1 MLFLESLKVMG
12 LGMLG
17 IFTVT
22 VALVLIMKLLTKLF
36 PARNKGSG
44 NQNSQDWIPLKL
56 RKISKL
62 MRIYKKYLV
71 SFQSRLTWFSIGA
84 IVGTVQ
90 QKL

>member
-36 PARNKGSG
+36 PAVRSDKESQEERAGESEQSGSDTDK
-44 NQNSQDWIPLKL
+44 NP
-56 RKISKL
+56 
-62 MRIYKKYLV
+62 
-71 SFQSRLTWFSIGA
+71 
-84 IVGTVQ
+84 
-90 QKL
+90 

>member
-36 PARNKGSG
+36 PAVRSDKE
-44 NQNSQDWIPLKL
+44 SQE
-56 RKISKL
+56 
-62 MRIYKKYLV
+62 
-71 SFQSRLTWFSIGA
+71 
-84 IVGTVQ
+84 
-90 QKL
+90 

>member
-36 PARNKGSG
+36 PVDHPDKE
-44 NQNSQDWIPLKL
+44 SQE
-56 RKISKL
+56 
-62 MRIYKKYLV
+62 
-71 SFQSRLTWFSIGA
+71 
-84 IVGTVQ
+84 
-90 QKL
+90 